1 MRRISGD
8 IIEYDMI
15 DSNNANKYI
24 LFKSILSHIKTVP
37 TERKNEAIF
46 VWMDVNCYIPPTL
59 LAHFIWLLR
68 STPYS
73 PSKENMVVR

>member
-8 IIEYDMI
+8 EIVYDMI
-15 DSNNANKYI
+15 NSNNANKYI
-24 LFKSILSHIKTVP
+24 LFKSILSHIKTIP
-37 TERKNEAIF
+37 TERKNEAVF

-59 LAHFIWLLR
+59 LAHLIQLLR

-73 PSKENMVVR
+73 PSKQNMVVR